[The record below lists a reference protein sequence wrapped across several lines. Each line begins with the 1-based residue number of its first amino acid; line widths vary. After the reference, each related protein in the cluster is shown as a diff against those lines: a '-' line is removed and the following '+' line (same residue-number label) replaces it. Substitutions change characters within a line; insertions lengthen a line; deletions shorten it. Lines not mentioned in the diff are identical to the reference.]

1 VTSFPFTIRPALE
14 EEWPKLRALRLEA
27 LADTPIAFGETL
39 ATAEAAPDAH
49 WRSRARTGNG
59 RSIRLFA
66 VTNDGRWVGT
76 MGGMIDTENAAAMD
90 GAPVGSPT
98 ASRIELP
105 TLVGVYVSP
114 DFRGREAGVT
124 DALLDAVEEW
134 AVTVGTTLSLRV
146 HESNIRAQAL
156 YSRRG
161 FAPTGRR
168 FEYRLAPGGLELEMR
183 KTLEQ
188 VSASARLDG

>member
-27 LADTPIAFGETL
+27 LADPPLAVGETL

-49 WRSRARTGNG
+49 W

-76 MGGMIDTENAAAMD
+76 MGGMIDSENAAAMD
-90 GAPVGSPT
+90 GAPFGSPT

-114 DFRGREAGVT
+114 DFRGRAAGVT

-146 HESNIRAQAL
+146 HESNSRAQAL

-168 FEYRLAPGGLELEMR
+168 FEYRLAPGGHELEMR
-183 KTLEQ
+183 KTLEPG
-188 VSASARLDG
+188 SASARLDG